1 MANKKVKIITTCEEG
16 ICPICGGS
24 LEYGEAKM
32 LDETKPWTCTNCGAR
47 GEEGFQHKYP
57 APKDGSEWED
67 YVEFDGTHSN
77 VHLKDG
83 TPVEIEAPA
92 EPEAPKEKE
101 PITIEAVCKETRCPV
116 CDGELD
122 YTGNDG
128 ERSCGIQ
135 KEWICFKCKATGWGQ
150 FNEEWIHS
158 FNNEHRDVR
167 LKDGTPVHI
176 VMPQTTKLWKI
187 PVTWEMCGYAYVDA
201 PTLEGAME
209 KVRCDNDDIP
219 LPGDAS
225 YVDGSFDLS
234 YDDVEEVRSLHN
246 DNEPDVE
253 VRV

>member
-24 LEYGEAKM
+24 PDYHDTCPDYLY
-32 LDETKPWTCTNCGAR
+32 WTCLNCSATGK
-47 GEEGFQHKYP
+47 EG
-57 APKDGSEWED
+57 KDYDDDGTA
-67 YVEFDGTHSN
+67 VFDGMHYD

-83 TPVEIEAPA
+83 TPVEIEASA
-92 EPEAPKEKE
+92 EPEAPKEKD
-101 PITIEAVCKETRCPV
+101 PITIEAVCKETKCPV
-116 CDGELD
+116 CGGELH

-128 ERSCGIQ
+128 ERRCGIQ
-135 KEWICFKCKATGWGQ
+135 KEWICSKCKATGWGQ
-150 FNEEWIHS
+150 FDEEWIHS

-167 LKDGTPVHI
+167 LKDGTPVNI
-176 VMPQTTKLWKI
+176 VMPQSTKLWKI

-201 PTLEGAME
+201 PTLGEAME

-225 YVDGSFDLS
+225 YVDGSFGPS

-246 DNEPDVE
+246 DNEPDLE
-253 VRV
+253 VSCDDA